1 MSKSV
6 YCKAIEALEAAT
18 NICNMRFDIS
28 YSDQR
33 GVTRYF
39 RKWRIRVEGKTFY
52 DKSFILA
59 AMKAIKFAL
68 TLHKLQT
75 KWKK

>member
-1 MSKSV
+1 MSTSIYKKS
-6 YCKAIEALEAAT
+6 IESLEAAT
-18 NICNMRFDIS
+18 NVCNMRFDIS

-52 DKSFILA
+52 DKSFIA
-59 AMKAIKFAL
+59 VSKKAIRFAI
-68 TLHKLQT
+68 TLRKLQS
-75 KWKK
+75 K